1 MRQEDCHSEDQGRR
15 AERLA
20 LDESA
25 RLHPNSWSSLEVT
38 MLDLSRLGFRARC
51 EARVQPGGCV
61 SLDIP
66 GIGAVEAQV
75 EWQRREQFGAR
86 FLRPIDLDHCEWTLV
101 ERQNILAQ
109 LLVQRAAAR
118 KAGRRGAETQI
129 RQQILGAL
137 PISKGAASA

>member
-1 MRQEDCHSEDQGRR
+1 MRQQDCDSGDQGRR

-20 LDESA
+20 LDEAA
-25 RLHPNSWSSLEVT
+25 RLRPNSWSSLEVT

-51 EARVQPGGCV
+51 EARLQPGGCV

-66 GIGAVEAQV
+66 GVGAVDAQV

-86 FLRPIDLDHCEWTLV
+86 FLRPIDLDRCQWTFV
-101 ERQNILAQ
+101 ERQNVLAQ

-129 RQQILGAL
+129 RQQILNAL
-137 PISKGAASA
+137 PVSKGAASA